1 MFYNITLADIM
12 GQALI
17 PNCNSDKMLYLI
29 NKTALFICIYYE
41 FILYSQKSET
51 QNIIIGSIIMLI
63 EYHRQIN

>member
-1 MFYNITLADIM
+1 M

-51 QNIIIGSIIMLI
+51 
-63 EYHRQIN
+63 